1 MPRRAAERSAWSA
14 LAVFCASL
22 SITALLAMYQG
33 VVNERRAAERFT
45 QSGQD
50 LKRRISE
57 RMYRY
62 QYGLRGARG
71 AIMTAGT
78 DRLTRQAFR
87 AYHESRDLP
96 VEFAGARGFGFIR
109 RVAQAD
115 EEAYVR
121 RIRREGFPEFSVHQ
135 LAPHDG
141 DRYFIQF
148 VEPEESNRAAA
159 GLDIASESRRKDAA
173 DRAMRTGEVSLTAPI
188 TLVQATGQ
196 RSQGFLVLLP
206 IYVHG
211 EDVRTEAARLQ
222 HGQGWA
228 YAPLVISEVLADF
241 ELGKADYVLT
251 LTDVTDA
258 RDPVVFHSTER
269 SQRPDLRSPWRFR
282 ATTNVFGRVW
292 QMDMVPTPAFVSGLH
307 LVQPR
312 WVMFGGGLASAL
324 LAMLVY
330 VQVLGRFRQRMIR
343 SQQLRLATIVE
354 SASDAIISQSL
365 DGVVESWNA
374 AAEKIIGY
382 AASEALGQPISS
394 LMRGMALAEHEDDIR
409 RAILQGRTVHAFDT
423 VCEGKD
429 GRMIDVSVSASPILS
444 PGGAVVGIG
453 KTIRD
458 ISDKKAAERQLRE
471 FNGRLE
477 QQVQQR
483 TAELAAAHRHLQAVL
498 DGLPSMVG
506 YWDKNQINRFA
517 NKAYGQWFGVDPA
530 SLPGNSLRSLLGDN
544 LYQRNL
550 PFIEAALRGEP
561 QTFERTI
568 PCPDRPGVRHALSHY
583 IPDVVDG
590 EVRGFHVL
598 VHDVTE
604 LTESRQKLDAA
615 MRESEAL
622 LRTIQEH
629 SIYSVADRHGRIVD
643 VNEAFCR
650 ISGYTREELIGQNHR
665 IVNSA
670 THDRAFWVAMWRALA
685 SGKSWHGEICNRAK
699 DGTLYWVDSIIAPFI
714 GHDGRIEKYVSLRT
728 DVTDR
733 VKATEALDQERE
745 RLDNILQGTNVGTW
759 EWHIQTGETRFNERW
774 AQIVGYTL
782 DELQPV
788 NIQTWVR
795 FTHPDDLRRS
805 NEALQLHF
813 EGKTPSYECEARMR
827 HKDGHWVWVLD
838 RGKVLRWDDEGRPLW
853 MAGTHMDITERKY
866 AQEKLRATSEAFIER
881 AGRVAGVG
889 GWQFDLSTGEAILTG
904 QTRRI
909 HELGDNQSLNL
920 EDAVQFYAPEARAT
934 IREAVLAAIQRGQ
947 GWDLELPFCTAKGRH
962 IWVRSVGEPEYDE
975 EEDPGGRPARLIG
988 ALQDVT
994 AKHEAD
1000 DALREAMR
1008 AAEAASLAKSE
1019 FLANMSH
1026 EIRTPLNAVIGLAY
1040 LMRSSHLDPE
1050 QLQFVQKIQN
1060 ASASLLAIV
1069 NDVLDLSK
1077 IEAGELRA
1085 EVAPFQIMPLLDSLD
1100 QLFHLQFD
1108 SKGLAFH
1115 IQAPDLVP
1123 EPVWGDVTR
1132 LRQVLVNLLG
1142 NALKFTEQ
1150 GSVALILTLEAQHAD
1165 HVLTRWAVKDT
1176 GIGIP
1181 SDVIPSLFTPFMQA
1195 DASTTRR
1202 FGGTGL
1208 GLSIVQR
1215 LVVLMGGEVGVDS
1228 VEDQGSTFWFTVPL
1242 ALSGDRPDVVDMPE
1256 RLMVRDEPNL
1266 CQLPDVR
1273 VLIVDDSDINLE
1285 VAQRLLSREGALPT
1299 LARNGA
1305 QALAILR
1312 EQPQGFDVVLMD
1324 VQMPVMDGHEATRRL
1339 RTELGLHDLPVI
1351 ALTAGALVSERQRA
1365 IDAGMNAFV
1374 SKPLDP
1380 HLLIGTVRQHVE
1392 RLRGAALAPV
1402 ARHSQPAVAGET
1414 WPHLEGID
1422 EVDVIER
1429 IGGDLNLFASML
1441 ARLFDEYRDVAE
1453 GQLTVPAGDDDRGA
1467 IAARVHKLR
1476 GSAGMLG
1483 AHEVQ
1488 SQAEQLELALRQEGG
1503 PLPPATAFEHLSATL
1518 RRLHDACQPWLE
1530 AMAQRQQRREAV
1542 EAPSTVLDENAL
1554 REWAAQLDRQDLSAL
1569 ERFHALAGGLRQQMD
1584 AAAFE
1589 SLKQAVQGLAF
1600 KEARAVLDEAGL
1612 L

>member
-1 MPRRAAERSAWSA
+1 MPKPLTERAAWSA
-14 LAVFCASL
+14 LAVFCAGL
-22 SITALLAMYQG
+22 FITGLLTVYQDVLNDRQAL
-33 VVNERRAAERFT
+33 ERFDKSA
-45 QSGQD
+45 QE
-50 LKRRISE
+50 LKRRITE
-57 RMYRY
+57 RVYRY

-71 AIMTAGT
+71 AIMTAGA
-78 DRLTRQAFR
+78 DQLTRKAFR

-109 RVAQAD
+109 RVRPED
-115 EEAYVR
+115 EAAYVS
-121 RIRREGFPEFSVHQ
+121 RIRRDGMPGFEVRQ
-135 LAPHDG
+135 LSPHEG
-141 DRYFIQF
+141 DRYVIQYI
-148 VEPEESNRAAA
+148 EPIESNTQAA
-159 GLDIASESRRKDAA
+159 GLDIASEARRKEAA
-173 DRAMRTGEVSLTAPI
+173 DRALRSGEVALTAPI

-206 IYVHG
+206 IYEHG
-211 EDVRTEAARLQ
+211 AVVDTEARRLAQ
-222 HGQGWA
+222 GQGWA
-228 YAPLVISEVLADF
+228 YAPLVITEVLADF
-241 ELGKADYVLT
+241 DLGKADYVLT
-251 LTDVTDA
+251 LTDVTNGSE
-258 RDPVVFHSTER
+258 PVAFFSTER
-269 SQRPDLRSPWRFR
+269 SQRPDLRTNLHYR
-282 ATTNVFGRVW
+282 TTTTVFGRAW
-292 QMDMVPTPAFVSGLH
+292 QIDMVPTPAFMAALH
-307 LVQPR
+307 QVQPR
-312 WVMFGGGLASAL
+312 WVMMGGSLASIL
-324 LAMLVY
+324 LAAVVY
-330 VQVLGRFRQRMIR
+330 GQLLGRQRQQMIR

-354 SASDAIISQSL
+354 SASDAIVSQSL
-365 DGVVESWNA
+365 DGIVESWNA
-374 AAEKIIGY
+374 AAEKIMGY
-382 AASEALGQPISS
+382 AEQEALGQPLSL
-394 LMRGMALAEHEDDIR
+394 LMRGAALAEHENEIR
-409 RAILQGRTVHAFDT
+409 RAISQGRSVHAFDT
-423 VCEGKD
+423 ACEGKD
-429 GRMIDVSVSASPILS
+429 GRLIDVSVSAAPILS
-444 PGGAVVGIG
+444 PTGAVIGIG
-453 KTIRD
+453 MTIRD
-458 ISDKKAAERQLRE
+458 IGEKKDAERQLRE
-471 FNGRLE
+471 FNARLE
-477 QQVQQR
+477 QEVQER
-483 TAELAAAHRHLQAVL
+483 TAELGAAHRHLQAVL

-517 NKAYGQWFGVDPA
+517 NKAYGRWFGVDPA

-544 LYQRNL
+544 LYERNR
-550 PFIEAALRGEP
+550 PFIEAALRGEG

-568 PCPDRPGVRHALSHY
+568 PRPDGPGVRHALTHY

-622 LRTIQEH
+622 LRTIREH
-629 SIYSVADRHGRIVD
+629 SIYSVADRRGRIID
-643 VNEAFCR
+643 VNDAFCQ
-650 ISGYTREELIGQNHR
+650 ISGYAREELIGQDHR

-670 THDRAFWVAMWRALA
+670 THDHAFWVAMWRTLGA
-685 SGKSWHGEICNRAK
+685 GRSWHGEICNRAK
-699 DGTLYWVDSIIAPFI
+699 DGSLYWVDSIIAPFI
-714 GHDGRIEKYVSLRT
+714 GQDGRIERYVSLRT

-733 VKATEALDQERE
+733 VKATEALNQERE
-745 RLDNILQGTNVGTW
+745 RLDNILLGTNVGTW

-774 AQIVGYTL
+774 AQIVGY
-782 DELQPV
+782 ELAELEPV
-788 NIQTWVR
+788 SIQTWVR

-805 NEALQLHF
+805 NEALRQHF
-813 EGKTPSYECEARMR
+813 DGKTPTYECEARMR

-838 RGKVLRWDDEGRPLW
+838 RGKVLRWDDDGKPLW

-909 HELGDNQSLNL
+909 HELNDTQSLSL
-920 EDAVQFYAPEARAT
+920 EDAVQFYEPEARET

-947 GWDLELPFCTAKGRH
+947 GWDLEVPFRTAHGRR
-962 IWVRSVGEPEYDE
+962 IWVRSVGEPEYDA

-994 AKHEAD
+994 AKHEAE
-1000 DALREAMR
+1000 DALREATR

-1040 LMRSSHLDPE
+1040 LMRSSSLDPE

-1060 ASASLLAIV
+1060 ASASLLAII

-1077 IEAGELRA
+1077 IEAGELQT
-1085 EVAPFQIMPLLDSLD
+1085 EVAPFQIAPVLVSMD
-1100 QLFHLQFD
+1100 QLFRLQFD
-1108 SKGLAFH
+1108 NKGITFRMD
-1115 IQAPDLVP
+1115 APAELP

-1142 NALKFTEQ
+1142 NALKFTER
-1150 GSVALILTLEAQHAD
+1150 GSVTLTLKLDAQHID
-1165 HVLTRWAVKDT
+1165 HVLTRWEVVDT

-1181 SDVIPSLFTPFMQA
+1181 QSVVPHLFTPFMQA

-1228 VEDQGSTFWFTVPL
+1228 VEGQGSTFWFTLPL
-1242 ALSGDRPDVVDMPE
+1242 ALSGE
-1256 RLMVRDEPNL
+1256 RVAPVEMNDLLLAHDEPDM

-1285 VAQRLLSREGALPT
+1285 VAQRLLAREGALPT
-1299 LARNGA
+1299 TAHNGA
-1305 QALAILR
+1305 EALAVLR
-1312 EQPQGFDVVLMD
+1312 AQPDGFDVVLMD

-1380 HLLIGTVRQHVE
+1380 HLLVGTVRQHVE
-1392 RLRGAALAPV
+1392 RGRGSTLAPV
-1402 ARHSQPAVAGET
+1402 ARHADDVVMKEP
-1414 WPHLEGID
+1414 WPRLAGID
-1422 EVDVIER
+1422 DADVIER
-1429 IGGDLNLFASML
+1429 IGGDVILFANML
-1441 ARLFDEYRDVAE
+1441 RRLFAEYSDVADGALQPPADDAAWPPLAARL
-1453 GQLTVPAGDDDRGA
+1453 
-1467 IAARVHKLR
+1467 HKLR

-1483 AHEVQ
+1483 ARGVQ
-1488 SQAEQLELALRQEGG
+1488 AQAERLESALRQHDAGE
-1503 PLPPATAFEHLSATL
+1503 ATQAAFDQLAATL
-1518 RRLHDACQPWLE
+1518 RGLHETCQPWLDS
-1530 AMAQRQQRREAV
+1530 MAQRQQQSEAAPTAPVELDV
-1542 EAPSTVLDENAL
+1542 EALKQ
-1554 REWAAQLDRQDLSAL
+1554 WAAQLDRQDLAAID
-1569 ERFHALAGGLRQQMD
+1569 RFQSLAPGLRQRLPE
-1584 AAAFE
+1584 AAFE
-1589 SLKQAVQGLAF
+1589 DLKRAVQGLAF
-1600 KEARAVLDEAGL
+1600 KDARTLLDEAAL
-1612 L
+1612 F